1 MFFPNHDRDYVQD
14 LERIGAAS
22 IGRLHAKDAQVEQQ
36 RAQALAAL
44 KRLAVEKAITLER
57 LKWSSE
63 RSGPRLDD
71 PSFKRK
77 VQDTAADLLFQ
88 SHMHFS
94 TDG

>member
-1 MFFPNHDRDYVQD
+1 MFFTNRHPDYVQD

-22 IGRLHAKDAQVEQQ
+22 IARLRAKDARVEQH
-36 RAQALAAL
+36 RVQALSDL

-63 RSGPRLDD
+63 RDGPRLDD

-88 SHMHFS
+88 SHLHFS
-94 TDG
+94 TGG